1 MSDVTVIGLGPMGG
15 ALAQALLRN
24 GHHVTVWNRTV
35 EKAEPFVREGAVLAP
50 NVASAVAASPVMI
63 VCVANYKTSYSI
75 LDTPE
80 VAAALTGRVFVQLS
94 TGTPQQAR
102 DNAAWAQERGAYYLD
117 GAIPA
122 TPPQIG
128 RPDTTIFT
136 SGMESAFQKSEPLL
150 KSLAGN
156 VPYLGEKVSAAS
168 STDLAFLST
177 LFGSMMG
184 FFHAARIMESDGLRV
199 DEFGSMIS
207 AISPAMGEMI
217 KYEGDTIHANRF
229 DQPQSSLNTCLVT
242 VKMFV
247 EQAREAGIN
256 AEFPTF
262 ALGLFQKAV
271 DAGYGNEELGALVKV
286 LRS

>member
-1 MSDVTVIGLGPMGG
+1 MSDVTVIGLGPMGA

-24 GHHVTVWNRTV
+24 GHRVTVWNRTV
-35 EKAEPFVREGAVLAP
+35 ERAESLVRDGAILAP
-50 NVASAVAASPVMI
+50 NAASAVAASPVTI

-80 VAAALTGRVFVQLS
+80 AAAALNGRVFVQLS
-94 TGTPQQAR
+94 TGSPQQAR
-102 DNAAWAQERGAYYLD
+102 DNAAWAMERGADYLD

-122 TPPQIG
+122 TPRQIG

-136 SGMESAFQKSEPLL
+136 SGTQSAYQKSELLL

-184 FFHAARIMESDGLRV
+184 FFHAARILESDGLRV
-199 DEFGSMIS
+199 DDFGSMIS

-217 KYEGDTIHANRF
+217 KYEGDIIQANTF
-229 DQPQSSLNTCLVT
+229 DQPQSSLNTCMVT
-242 VKMFV
+242 VKLFV

-262 ALGLFQKAV
+262 ALGLFQKAL

-286 LRS
+286 LR

>member
-1 MSDVTVIGLGPMGG
+1 MSEVTVIGLGPMGA
-15 ALAQALLRN
+15 ALAQALLQN
-24 GHHVTVWNRTV
+24 GHQVTVWNRTV
-35 EKAEPFVREGAVLAP
+35 EKAEPLVQNGAILAP
-50 NVASAVAASPVMI
+50 NAASAIAASPVTI

-75 LDTPE
+75 LDTPD

-94 TGTPQQAR
+94 TGTPQEAR
-102 DNAAWAQERGAYYLD
+102 DNAAWARERGADYLD

-136 SGMESAFQKSEPLL
+136 SGTQTAYQKSEQLL

-156 VPYLGEKVSAAS
+156 VPFLGEKVSAAS

-184 FFHAARIMESDGLRV
+184 FFHAARILESDGLRV

-207 AISPAMGEMI
+207 AIAPAMGEMI
-217 KYEGDTIHANRF
+217 KYEGDIIHANTF

-286 LRS
+286 LR

>member
-1 MSDVTVIGLGPMGG
+1 MSDVTVIGLGPMGT

-24 GHHVTVWNRTV
+24 GHRVTVWNRTV
-35 EKAEPFVREGAVLAP
+35 ERAETLVRDGAILAP
-50 NVASAVAASPVMI
+50 NAASAVASSPVTI
-63 VCVANYKTSYSI
+63 VCVANYKISYSV

-80 VAAALTGRVFVQLS
+80 VTAALAGRVFVQLS
-94 TGTPQQAR
+94 TGTPQEAR
-102 DNAAWAQERGAYYLD
+102 DNAAWAREHGADYLD

-136 SGMESAFQKSEPLL
+136 SGSKSAYEKSEALL

-156 VPYLGEKVSAAS
+156 VPYLGEKVSAES
-168 STDLAFLST
+168 TTDLAFLST

-184 FFHAARIMESDGLRV
+184 FFHAARIIESDVLRV

-217 KYEGDTIHANRF
+217 KYEGDMIQSNTF

-271 DAGYGNEELGALVKV
+271 DSGYGNEELGALVKV
-286 LRS
+286 LR